1 MIEEVEM
8 ERKIIIAPS
17 ILAADQLALGAECE
31 AVLAAGADWLH
42 IDVMDG
48 HHVPNLTFGPPLVR
62 ALRARF
68 PGAFLDVHLMIT
80 NPEAWVEGYVAAGAS
95 AVTFHPE
102 VAHHPHRALQ
112 SIRAAGA
119 LAGVALNPGTP
130 VESVSYLADVLDLV
144 LVMSVNPGFGGQS
157 FIPSALDKARALR
170 AMLPERVRLSVDGG
184 VGLKNARAL
193 ADAGVEI
200 MVAGSAVFGAERYAD
215 AIQGM
220 RAAVV

>member
-1 MIEEVEM
+1 MTIL
-8 ERKIIIAPS
+8 IAPS

-68 PGAFLDVHLMIT
+68 PSAFLDVHLMIT
-80 NPEAWVEGYVAAGAS
+80 NPEQWVVGYVEAGAD

-102 VAHHPHRALQ
+102 QAHHPHRVLQ

-130 VESVSYLADVLDLV
+130 VQVVEYLGDVLDLV
-144 LVMSVNPGFGGQS
+144 LIMSVNPGFGGQS
-157 FIPSALDKARALR
+157 FIPSALDKARVLKRAL
-170 AMLPERVRLSVDGG
+170 PTHVRLSVDGG
-184 VGLKNARAL
+184 VSAKNARQIAE
-193 ADAGVEI
+193 AGIEI
-200 MVAGSAVFGAERYAD
+200 MVAGSAVFGAASYAD
-215 AIQGM
+215 AI
-220 RAAVV
+220 RAIREAAGS

>member
-1 MIEEVEM
+1 M
-8 ERKIIIAPS
+8 RAPIIAPS

-48 HHVPNLTFGPPLVR
+48 HHVPNLTFGPPLLK

-68 PGAFLDVHLMIT
+68 PKAFLDVHLMIT
-80 NPEAWVEGYVAAGAS
+80 NPEAWVVPYVEAGAS

-102 VAHHPHRALQ
+102 EAHHPHRALQ

-119 LAGVALNPGTP
+119 LAGVALNPGSP
-130 VESVSYLADVLDLV
+130 VQLVESLADVLDLV

-157 FIPSALDKARALR
+157 FIPSALDKGARLR
-170 AMLPERVRLSVDGG
+170 AMLPEQVILSVDGG
-184 VGLKNARAL
+184 VGPGNAGAI
-193 ADAGVEI
+193 AAAGMQVL
-200 MVAGSAVFGAERYAD
+200 VAGSAVFGQSDYTS
-215 AIQGM
+215 AISAI
-220 RAAVV
+220 RAAARG